1 MKKVL
6 RINMRTQTVVN
17 QSVDP
22 ELVLTGGRSFIAN
35 LLYNEVDAK
44 TDPLGAENKLILC
57 PGLFADTA
65 APGSGRISVG
75 GKSPLTKTI
84 KESNSGGTMAKRMAA
99 LKLHGLVVEDKPQD
113 DGWFIVVV
121 DSSGVE
127 FISAGSY
134 LGMNTYQLSEE
145 LRKKLGD
152 SISIAAIGLAGERQ
166 YLNSS
171 VQFTDPDGNPSRA
184 AARGGLGAVM
194 GSKGIKAIVIKDIK
208 NPVWEYTDKVKFLSA
223 NKAFAK
229 AIMAHPFSGQGL
241 PAVGTSLIVNGTNEM
256 GILPTNNFSKG
267 RMEEAELISGE
278 QIAKIQPERGGKMT
292 HACHAGCVV
301 KCSQVYNG
309 KKGNYLTSGLEYES
323 IGLLGSNCGITD
335 IDVIAK
341 LDRIC
346 DDLGVDTMD
355 TGCAIGVCMDV
366 GMIEFGDAE
375 GALQLARQMV
385 DGTDFGRVLGNGTD
399 AIGKHLGAK
408 RIPTVKGQALA
419 AYDPRGLKGTGVTY
433 ATSPM
438 GADHT
443 AGNTI
448 GEQNLPGTSKDGQV
462 ELSRNMQVFMAV
474 VDTLGLCLF
483 SCLSCDDPQNAQLLV
498 DMFEAKYGGKW
509 DIDKLLNLGV
519 QTLVKEKKFNKDAG
533 FTDKDDRLP
542 DFMYTEI
549 LESVD
554 STFDIPDSE
563 LAKTL
568 VFESQ

>member
-1 MKKVL
+1 MKTIL
-6 RINMRTQTVVN
+6 RINMKTQTVVN
-17 QSVDP
+17 EPVESN
-22 ELVLTGGRSFIAN
+22 LKLTGGRSFIAN
-35 LLYNEVDAK
+35 ILSQEMDA
-44 TDPLGAENKLILC
+44 TADPLGAENKLIFC
-57 PGLFADTA
+57 PGLFADTT

-75 GKSPLTKTI
+75 GKSPLTGTI

-99 LKLHGLVVEDKPQD
+99 LKLHGIVVEDKPQD
-113 DGWFIVVV
+113 SEWFIIVV
-121 DSSGVE
+121 DGTSVE
-127 FISAGSY
+127 FISADPY
-134 LGMNTYQLSEE
+134 LGMNTYELAEE
-145 LRKKLGD
+145 LRKQLGD
-152 SISIAAIGLAGERQ
+152 SVSIAAIGLAGERQ

-208 NPVWEYTDKVKFLSA
+208 NPAWEYTDKAKFLSA
-223 NKAFAK
+223 NKSFVK

-267 RMEEAELISGE
+267 RMEGAEQLSGE
-278 QIAKIQPERGGKMT
+278 KIAEIQPERGGKMT

-309 KKGNYLTSGLEYES
+309 KKGKYLTSGLEYES
-323 IGLLGSNCGITD
+323 IGLLGSNCGIKD
-335 IDVIAK
+335 IDVVAE

-375 GALQLARQMV
+375 GALQLAQQMV
-385 DGTDFGRVLGNGTD
+385 DGTEFGRVLGNGTEVT
-399 AIGKHLGAK
+399 GKHLGAK

-483 SCLSCDDPQNAQLLV
+483 SCLSCDDPKNAQLLV

-509 DIDKLLNLGV
+509 DIDRLMGLGV
-519 QTLVKEKKFNKDAG
+519 QTLITEKQFNKDAG
-533 FTDKDDRLP
+533 FTAKDDRLP
-542 DFMYTEI
+542 EFMYTEV

-554 STFDIPDSE
+554 GCFDIPDEE

-568 VFESQ
+568 SFEKV